1 MRTDPA
7 ALGARPGKT
16 SPAEGDRGPQ
26 KSRSD
31 FWGGLVA
38 VVVLALVASACGS
51 GPVRVGGPPPGSY
64 VSGEVVVK
72 YLSGVRPTSAEVAA
86 VRGARLQRAFRAWVA
101 GAEFNLALVKVPEGQ
116 EAAYVEE
123 FQRRPEVVYA
133 EYNYRVRR
141 LPTTAAAVATR
152 PLVAPRTVVRAQGV
166 LDWTAVTDPKLTE
179 CDAAFQVTRLNGEST
194 SCDDQQKSASWQWD
208 LWRMR
213 VPQAW
218 ELADGQ
224 GVLVAVVDEGVDRT
238 HPEMAGQLVL
248 PDTGCKTD
256 PVDDDYDP
264 SDTGGHGTHVAG
276 TVAAAVNGQGM
287 VGVAPKAK
295 VLPVRVLGPL
305 GGTTFT
311 VSVGIVCAVEHG
323 ARVLNLSLGSP
334 AYSRALEDA
343 VRSAVDAGAV
353 VVMAAGNEFQQGNP
367 RTYPAA
373 FAETVRGAV
382 GVGATAPDDR
392 VASFSSSGPWVTV
405 TAPGTSV
412 YSTLPTSQ
420 GSYGFLQGTSMASPH
435 VAGVAALVLSRKPA
449 LSPAQV
455 RNILETTAFPPCSG
469 YPRPDYGGAGLCGTY
484 SPQAAGSY
492 GWGIVDARAAVEA
505 AAP

>member
-7 ALGARPGKT
+7 ARRACHGKGTVGKT
-16 SPAEGDRGPQ
+16 DRGPR
-26 KSRSD
+26 KARGSFR
-31 FWGGLVA
+31 GAVA

-72 YLSGVRPTSAEVAA
+72 YLSGVRPTAAEVAA
-86 VRGARLQRAFRAWVA
+86 VRGATLHRTFRAWVA
-101 GAEFNLALVKVPEGQ
+101 GGEFNLALVKVPEGQ
-116 EAAYVEE
+116 EAAYIEE

-141 LPTTAAAVATR
+141 LPTAAAAVATR
-152 PLVAPRTVVRAQGV
+152 PLAAPRTTVRAQGV
-166 LDWTAVTDPKLTE
+166 LDWTGVTDPKLTE
-179 CDAAFQVTRLNGEST
+179 CDAAFQVTRLNGQST
-194 SCDDQQKSASWQWD
+194 SCDDQQKGASWQWD

-218 ELADGQ
+218 QLADGQ
-224 GVLVAVVDEGVDRT
+224 GVVVAVVDEGVDRT

-248 PDTGCKTD
+248 PETGCKTD

-276 TVAAAVNGQGM
+276 TVAAAANGQGM
-287 VGVAPKAK
+287 VGVAPRAK
-295 VLPVRVLGPL
+295 ILPVRVLGPL

-311 VSVGIVCAVEHG
+311 VSVGIVCAVEQG

-405 TAPGTSV
+405 TAPGTSI